1 VNFSLYYNSV
11 TKVVADFIPELGDK
25 VGHEFCRP
33 TFGHSYPLLSIG
45 PKVRYVYFRTR
56 TGGEHLKLPVFAHRA
71 HLCTHTSDLD
81 WSIPKDAHYL
91 AVSKASMILRTGLLV
106 QKMSLHL

>member
-1 VNFSLYYNSV
+1 MNFSLYYNSV

-45 PKVRYVYFRTR
+45 PKSD
-56 TGGEHLKLPVFAHRA
+56 
-71 HLCTHTSDLD
+71 TST
-81 WSIPKDAHYL
+81 S
-91 AVSKASMILRTGLLV
+91 GLE
-106 QKMSLHL
+106 QGANI